1 MHFKNLDFIVTTEG
15 DLVQVPAIVQ
25 PLHSI
30 GLDVIAEVLEELQLR
45 ALEARILESD
55 QLLGFDYESLER

>member
-25 PLHSI
+25 PLHSAY
-30 GLDVIAEVLEELQLR
+30 LDMIAEMLKEL
-45 ALEARILESD
+45 
-55 QLLGFDYESLER
+55 